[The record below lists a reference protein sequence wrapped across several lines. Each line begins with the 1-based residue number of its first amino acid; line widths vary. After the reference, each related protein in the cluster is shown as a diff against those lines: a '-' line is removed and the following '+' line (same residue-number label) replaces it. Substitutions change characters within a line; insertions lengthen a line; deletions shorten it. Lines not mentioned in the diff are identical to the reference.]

1 MSIRIHISDLENLEQ
16 LVKEKYGRYIDFAIK
31 LQSKV
36 IVIEDEK
43 QVLTLNWFSS
53 LRYTKG
59 TGIITAKISDDL
71 KPYLLELK
79 KEFVK
84 AKLPTLLSFT
94 SKYASRLFLLLKSDF
109 DKQKKYK
116 GVLTI
121 RYQVNYLHTNFA
133 MPKSYIDKFYN
144 FRVKFLDNSINE
156 INEKTE
162 LNVSYK
168 EIKTGRKITE
178 IEFCIS
184 SKVKEEEKKEIEK
197 NNFIEL
203 PRPTKLKSKINLN
216 SKPSNIQPF
225 SRELLGLSPTENLN
239 SNLRNL
245 LSDFNKDHQDILIND
260 CKLKEKDIRAILKKY
275 GTSNVIEVCEMIY
288 MRYEKIENYQAF
300 FRHQLKYLDK
310 YF

>member
-1 MSIRIHISDLENLEQ
+1 M
-16 LVKEKYGRYIDFAIK
+16 
-31 LQSKV
+31 
-36 IVIEDEK
+36 
-43 QVLTLNWFSS
+43 
-53 LRYTKG
+53 
-59 TGIITAKISDDL
+59 
-71 KPYLLELK
+71 
-79 KEFVK
+79 
-84 AKLPTLLSFT
+84 
-94 SKYASRLFLLLKSDF
+94 LKSEF

-116 GVLTI
+116 GILSVKY
-121 RYQVNYLHTNFA
+121 RVNYLHTNFQ
-133 MPKSYIDKFYN
+133 MPNSYQIRYSAFKKEFIN
-144 FRVKFLDNSINE
+144 ISINE

-288 MRYEKIENYQAF
+288 MRYEK
-300 FRHQLKYLDK
+300 
-310 YF
+310 